1 MAERCTE
8 PGSNGSQT
16 SPDFSKQPW
25 PNQAETFALERDLDL
40 YMNKQPVKLVFLAS
54 RKFESNAAV
63 RGAFLLTDAETKPL
77 EFRCTNPVRPTQLQ
91 RMLYGDILEQHI
103 LVELI
108 GQPLIRTIKDQPDL
122 ILINER
128 SFLELRSRVIMPVV
142 QIANEGQLHVS
153 SDNDQSS
160 FQVLNCLSS
169 KFDPVVIKTH
179 PSFPDDKIR
188 AREILAEIFNN
199 YDLLEPFTRVST
211 ALEQVHVQK
220 IGEM

>member
-1 MAERCTE
+1 
-8 PGSNGSQT
+8 
-16 SPDFSKQPW
+16 
-25 PNQAETFALERDLDL
+25 
-40 YMNKQPVKLVFLAS
+40 MNNQPVKLVFLAS

-108 GQPLIRTIKDQPDL
+108 GQPLIRTVKDQPDL

-128 SFLELRSRVIMPVV
+128 SFLELRSRVMMPVV
-142 QIANEGQLHVS
+142 QIAKEGQLHVS
-153 SDNDQSS
+153 SDNDQTS
-160 FQVLNCLSS
+160 FQVLTSLSGR
-169 KFDPVVIKTH
+169 FDPVLLKTH
-179 PSFPDDKIR
+179 PSFPDDKSK
-188 AREILAEIFNN
+188 AREILIEIFNN